1 MIILFLF
8 VQEKEGVKLFKKIE
22 VSKKAVLYWPGEKMK
37 GREWNIFSFTPL
49 ELVGSKPRE

>member
-22 VSKKAVLYWPGEKMK
+22 VSKKKKKKKSSTILARRKDEGKRMEY
-37 GREWNIFSFTPL
+37 I
-49 ELVGSKPRE
+49 